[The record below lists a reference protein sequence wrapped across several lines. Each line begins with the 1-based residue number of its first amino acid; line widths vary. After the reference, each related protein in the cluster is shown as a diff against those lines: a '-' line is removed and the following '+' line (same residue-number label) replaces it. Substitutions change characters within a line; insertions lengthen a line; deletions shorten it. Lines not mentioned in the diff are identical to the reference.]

1 MAVKQINNPAGAFP
15 VGTATLGQELWQEG
29 APSQAST
36 NVSAG
41 FVVAINTLGQVA
53 HAATNNTA
61 SLCLGVAL
69 NAITALNTGLIIV
82 QGYVSGFADGTI
94 NAGDIVKRSTNTAG
108 YVATTATPGVG
119 ESLAV
124 AIAGSASGRVDL
136 WVSKG
141 A

>member
-1 MAVKQINNPAGAFP
+1 MADKQINNPAGAFP

-69 NAITALNTGLIIV
+69 NAITALNTGLI
-82 QGYVSGFADGTI
+82 